1 MAKERKQHL
10 FFVKAP
16 PTRQDRMGV
25 DLQEET
31 ETDLWMDV
39 WMDDGWLVRVGRR
52 PNGKKDVSV
61 NDRKVRESVSAL

>member
-10 FFVKAP
+10 FFVKTP

-31 ETDLWMDV
+31 ETDLWMDG
-39 WMDDGWLVRVGRR
+39 WMDDGWLVGVGRR
-52 PNGKKDVSV
+52 PDGKKDVSL